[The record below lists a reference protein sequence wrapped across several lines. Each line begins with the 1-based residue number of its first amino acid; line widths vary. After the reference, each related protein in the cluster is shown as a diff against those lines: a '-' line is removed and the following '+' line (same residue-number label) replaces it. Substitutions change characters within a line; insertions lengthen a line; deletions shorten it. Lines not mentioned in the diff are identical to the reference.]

1 MNSTNLN
8 TYLSIF
14 LITGLWEHD
23 LSFPAY
29 ILYYELRH
37 YESYLAPRVAAVQ
50 SERRPMGGG
59 HLAPPPTPAAV
70 AAILA
75 DRPAVAA
82 AAAAA
87 AAAQQ
92 RTNSTEYNPNQ
103 FDSMPR
109 LALPQ
114 TPLSQGIRDKR
125 TIN

>member
-1 MNSTNLN
+1 
-8 TYLSIF
+8 
-14 LITGLWEHD
+14 
-23 LSFPAY
+23 
-29 ILYYELRH
+29 
-37 YESYLAPRVAAVQ
+37 
-50 SERRPMGGG
+50 MGGG
-59 HLAPPPTPAAV
+59 NLAPPPTPAAV

-114 TPLSQGIRDKR
+114 TPLSQGKLQIIFMGISKC
-125 TIN
+125 IFLYV

>member
-1 MNSTNLN
+1 
-8 TYLSIF
+8 
-14 LITGLWEHD
+14 
-23 LSFPAY
+23 
-29 ILYYELRH
+29 
-37 YESYLAPRVAAVQ
+37 
-50 SERRPMGGG
+50 MGGG
-59 HLAPPPTPAAV
+59 NLAPPPTPAAV

-114 TPLSQGIRDKR
+114 TPLSQGKVQIIFMGISKC
-125 TIN
+125 IFL